1 MNPAAVTR
9 PAGPGAT
16 LVSACILLVLV
27 GLPLAGLLGA
37 IVDPPPDPLGGNPS
51 LSSVLSGS
59 RVGELLVSSL
69 GLSVVVA
76 VLATGLGAA
85 LAWAEARLEFPG
97 RSVLGVMALL
107 PLASPSY
114 LLAATFAHAFAPGGA
129 AGFLG
134 LARPT
139 GLWAAALVLVVV
151 TTPYVQLVV
160 GAALARGSA
169 AEEEAARS
177 LGASGFRVFQVAVLP
192 GLRPAL
198 GLSALIAA
206 LYAISDFGAVAVL
219 DAPVL
224 TWRLFQA
231 VKAASLAKAAIL
243 GLATLGATVPLF
255 ILARLLRGRH
265 EARTVANPRSPQ
277 RRPVGPAGTAL
288 AWLGFGTV
296 ILLGVVLPALTLAGW
311 VADGIARDLPF
322 AAPWSPLL
330 QTAGL
335 SIAGAIG
342 LLLLVIVPARAVAR
356 SAPGASWV
364 DEGVFVTSALPGVL
378 LAFGL
383 MLAALGA
390 SRLAGG
396 GAVYAALLASGV
408 LLFLGYAAR
417 FAAETYSP
425 VRAAFAGV
433 DARLYES
440 ARVLG
445 NPMRWVTRVEGPMVA
460 PGLAAGALLATLA
473 ILKELPVTLLLGG
486 AMGVQTLA
494 FRVWD
499 RYREALWH
507 DAGLSGL
514 LLMGLALGLVAL
526 TLRWRRNA

>member
-1 MNPAAVTR
+1 MLLRR
-9 PAGPGAT
+9 PGPGAT
-16 LVSACILLVLV
+16 AASLAVLVVLV
-27 GLPLAGLLGA
+27 GLPLAGLVGA
-37 IVDPPPDPLGGNPS
+37 IVEPPPDPLGGQPTIA
-51 LSSVLSGS
+51 SVLASSG
-59 RVGELLVSSL
+59 VGELLLSSL

-76 VLATGLGAA
+76 VLATGLGAS

-97 RSVLGVMALL
+97 RRVLGVLALL
-107 PLASPSY
+107 PLAAPSY
-114 LLAATFAHAFAPGGA
+114 LLAAAVAHAFGPGGLF
-129 AGFLG
+129 GGLG
-134 LARPT
+134 LPRPT
-139 GLWAAALVLVVV
+139 GLPAAALVLVVV
-151 TTPYVQLVV
+151 TAPYVHLVV

-177 LGASGFRVFQVAVLP
+177 LGAGPWRTFQVAVLP
-192 GLRPAL
+192 RLRPAL
-198 GLSALIAA
+198 GLSALVAA

-255 ILARLLRGRH
+255 IAARALRGGGV
-265 EARTVANPRSPQ
+265 TGVANPRPVA
-277 RRPVGPAGTAL
+277 RRPAGPLGTGL
-288 AWLGFGTV
+288 AWLGFG
-296 ILLGVVLPALTLAGW
+296 GVVLFGVGLPLVTLGGW
-311 VADGIARDLPF
+311 VLSGVQRDLAF
-322 AAPWSPLL
+322 ASPWSPLV

-335 SIAGAIG
+335 SLLGAAV
-342 LLLLVIVPARAVAR
+342 LVALVVVPARAVAR
-356 SAPGASWV
+356 GAPRSALV

-383 MLAALGA
+383 MLAALMVARLSA
-390 SRLAGG
+390 SS
-396 GAVYAALLASGV
+396 GAVYGALLSSGV
-408 LLFLGYAAR
+408 LLLLGYSAR
-417 FAAETYSP
+417 FAAESYAP

-433 DARLYES
+433 DRRLYES

-445 NPMRWVTRVEGPMVA
+445 VGSGRWLGRVELPLVA
-460 PGLAAGALLATLA
+460 PGLAASLLLGTLA
-473 ILKELPVTLLLGG
+473 IVKELPVTLLLGG

-514 LLMGLALGLVAL
+514 LLFGLALGLVAV
-526 TLRWRRNA
+526 TLKWRRSA